1 MKATIL
7 KPLSYLIFTLLLTT
21 IACACSDNLDIQQSY
36 EFKVTHLPVPKRLKV
51 SETAEIRC
59 QLIRSGEYANTKY
72 FLRYFQPDGKGELRL
87 DDGTIFLPN
96 DTYNLSKEEFRL
108 YYTSESEDQQVID
121 IYFFDNMGN
130 KFDLSFSFN
139 HDNSENSTDE

>member
-7 KPLSYLIFTLLLTT
+7 KPLSYLIFTLLLAT

-51 SETAEIRC
+51 GETAEIRC

-87 DDGTIFLPN
+87 DDGTIFLAN
-96 DTYNLSKEEFRL
+96 DTYSLSKEEFRL
-108 YYTSESEDQQVID
+108 YYTSDSEDQQVID

-139 HDNSENSTDE
+139 HDNSESSTDE